1 MSSVANDYS
10 NLPTIH
16 EARLMVTWTSCPVH
30 HQMVG
35 LDCEGHVVGRCAGCM
50 AEAAQALT
58 KLKEEA

>member
-1 MSSVANDYS
+1 MTNSYAD
-10 NLPTIH
+10 LPTLA

-35 LDCEGHVVGRCAGCM
+35 LDDEGHVVGRCALCM

-58 KLKEEA
+58 KLRDEAA